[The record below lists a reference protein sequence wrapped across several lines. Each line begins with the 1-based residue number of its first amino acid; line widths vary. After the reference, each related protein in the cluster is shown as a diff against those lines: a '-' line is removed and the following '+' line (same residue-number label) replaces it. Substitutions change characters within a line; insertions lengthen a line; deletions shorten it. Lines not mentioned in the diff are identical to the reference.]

1 MSLGVGTKLGPYEIL
16 SPAGAGGMG
25 EVYRARDTRLD
36 RIVAIKVLP
45 EGHDAEQRQRLEREA
60 RAVSQLS
67 HPNICTL
74 YDIGQQDG
82 LDFMVMEYMEGE
94 TLDQRLT
101 RGPLPTAQVLKVGL
115 EVAQALDQAHKLGI
129 IHRDLKPGNVMLTK
143 AGAKLMDFGLAK
155 VRKPVPIP
163 SPLGGEQVDERKLT
177 AQGIVIGTLQYMAP
191 EQFEGKDADARTDIF
206 GLGTV
211 LYEMATGKPAFNGKS
226 KTSVIVSILSVDPP
240 VISELQPMTPPALDR
255 AVRTCLAKDPDERWQ
270 NAHDL
275 AAELRWIAETVGSKG
290 GVVIPATAHRTRR
303 QRWAWIKTA
312 TAAGALA
319 VVLAVL
325 GVGWYLARNP
335 ARPLHATLNPP
346 EKTLFNSTGDSA
358 APPMVSPDG
367 SRVVFGAGG
376 RLWVSALD
384 QGGAQPLAGT
394 EDAIFPFWSPDSRA
408 IGFFADGKLKT
419 VGATGGAPVAL
430 GVAPSPRGGAWGKDG
445 VIVFASG
452 VRTGLSKIAASGGA
466 VSPVTTLDAARHTTH
481 RWPEFLPD
489 GQHVLYLATN
499 HSDPKGPNTGV
510 YLTTL
515 DGKENRLLLHTTG
528 NALYSAGRILY
539 VRDTTLVA
547 QEFDPSSAEL
557 KGEPKPVAENV
568 LFDAG
573 VWRGV
578 FSASDQILLYQ
589 AAGSQ
594 GSSQLTWLDRAGKE
608 LSVLGEKGSYLGPRL
623 SPNGKRLAVSFGD
636 PARDIWVFDLEGGG
650 KTRLTF
656 HALTAAFPVWSPD
669 GTRIAF
675 AAPGKNGGPPN
686 VYETPASGS
695 GAQRPVHDIAATEY
709 SMDWSPDG
717 RFLLVDHGNPGA
729 GSVWVLEMSP
739 SPESSIK
746 AWPLVQGAFWSR
758 GGAFSPDGRWVAY
771 ASRESGEDEVYVA
784 PFPGPGGKWQVST
797 GGGNAPR
804 WRRDGKELYYL
815 AGGNQ
820 LMAATVNTQ
829 GKDFAAGAT
838 KPLFRVLVGST
849 PAGGVTYD
857 VAADGQRFLFVSPA
871 DANPAPLNLVVN
883 WTTALKK

>member
-36 RIVAIKVLP
+36 RVVAIKVLP

-60 RAVSQLS
+60 RAVSKLS

-74 YDIGQQDG
+74 YDIGQQGD
-82 LDFMVMEYMEGE
+82 LDFLVMEYMEGE
-94 TLDQRLT
+94 TLDQRLA
-101 RGPLPTAQVLKVGL
+101 RGPLPTAQVLRVGL
-115 EVAQALDQAHKLGI
+115 EIAEALDKAHRQDI
-129 IHRDLKPGNVMLTK
+129 IHRDLKPGNIMLTK
-143 AGAKLMDFGLAK
+143 TGAKLMDFGLAK
-155 VRKPVPIP
+155 VRKPIPIP
-163 SPLGGEQVDERKLT
+163 SPLAPEQVDDRKLT
-177 AQGIVIGTLQYMAP
+177 AEGIVIGTLQYMAP
-191 EQFEGKDADARTDIF
+191 EQFGGSDADARTDIF

-211 LYEMATGKPAFNGKS
+211 LYEMATGKPAFTGKS

-240 VISELQPMTPPALDR
+240 VISELQPMSPPALDR

-275 AAELRWIAETVGSKG
+275 AAELKWIAETVGSKG
-290 GVVIPATAHRTRR
+290 GMVVPATARRTRR
-303 QRWAWIKTA
+303 ERWPWTA
-312 TAAGALA
+312 MALA
-319 VVLAVL
+319 ACALALAVL
-325 GVGWYLARNP
+325 GVWWYLARTP
-335 ARPLHATLNPP
+335 ARALHATLNPP

-358 APPMVSPDG
+358 APPMVSSDG

-394 EDAIFPFWSPDSRA
+394 EDAIFPFWSPDSRS

-419 VGATGGAPVAL
+419 VEAGGGTPVAL
-430 GVAPSPRGGAWGKDG
+430 CDAPSPRGGTWGKEG

-452 VRTGLSKIAASGGA
+452 VRTGLSKIAASGGP
-466 VSPVTTLDAARHTTH
+466 VLPVTTLDTARHTTH

-515 DGKENRLLLHTTG
+515 DGKDNRLLLHTTG
-528 NALYSAGRILY
+528 NALYSAGRLLY

-578 FSASDQILLYQ
+578 FSASGEILLYQ

-594 GSSQLTWLDRAGKE
+594 ASSQLTWLDRAGKE
-608 LSVLGEKGSYLGPRL
+608 LNVLGEKGSYLGPRL
-623 SPNGKRLAVSFGD
+623 SPDGKRLAVSFGD
-636 PARDIWVFDLEGGG
+636 PARDIWVFDLAGGG

-675 AAPGKNGGPPN
+675 SAPGRNGGPPN

-695 GAQRPVHDIAATEY
+695 GSQRPVHDVAITEY

-729 GSVWVLEMSP
+729 GSVWVLEMSA
-739 SPESSIK
+739 ESSIK
-746 AWPLVQGAFWSR
+746 AWPLVQGTFWSR

-771 ASRESGEDEVYVA
+771 VSRESGQDEVYVA
-784 PFPGPGGKWQVST
+784 PFPGPGGKWQVSS

-815 AGGNQ
+815 VGGNQ

-829 GKDFAAGAT
+829 GKNFEAGAT

-849 PAGGVTYD
+849 PAGGLGPYD

-871 DANPAPLNLVVN
+871 DSNPAPLNLVVN
-883 WTTALKK
+883 WTAGLKK

>member
-1 MSLGVGTKLGPYEIL
+1 MSLVVGTKLGPYEIL

-25 EVYRARDTRLD
+25 EVYKARDTRLD

-45 EGHDAEQRQRLEREA
+45 EGHDLEQRQRLEREA
-60 RAVSQLS
+60 RAVSRLS

-82 LDFMVMEYMEGE
+82 LEFMVMEYMEGE

-101 RGPLPTAQVLKVGL
+101 RGPLPTAQVLRVGL
-115 EVAQALDQAHKLGI
+115 EVADALDKAHRQEI
-129 IHRDLKPGNVMLTK
+129 IHRDVKPGNIMLTK

-155 VRKPVPIP
+155 VRKRVAIP
-163 SPLGGEQVDERKLT
+163 SPLGGEQVDDRKLT
-177 AQGIVIGTLQYMAP
+177 VEGMVIGTLQYMAP

-211 LYEMATGKPAFNGKS
+211 LYEMATGKPAFTGKS

-240 VISELQPMTPPALDR
+240 AISEIQPMTPPALDR
-255 AVRTCLAKDPDERWQ
+255 AVHTCLAKDPDERWQ

-275 AAELRWIAETVGSKG
+275 AAELKWIAETVGSKSG
-290 GVVIPATAHRTRR
+290 MAAPQSAAAQRVRR
-303 QRWAWIKTA
+303 ERWSWAIA
-312 TAAGALA
+312 GGALA
-319 VVLAVL
+319 LVVAALA
-325 GVGWYLARNP
+325 GWWYLSHTP
-335 ARPLHATLNPP
+335 ARALHATLNPP
-346 EKTLFNSTGDSA
+346 EKTLFNSTGDAA
-358 APPMVSPDG
+358 APPRVSPDG
-367 SRVVFGAGG
+367 ERVVFGAGG

-384 QGGAQPLAGT
+384 QGGAQPLPGT
-394 EDAIFPFWSPDSRA
+394 EDAIFPFWAPDSRSL
-408 IGFFADGKLKT
+408 GFFADGKLKT
-419 VGATGGAPVAL
+419 TDTQGGAPVTL
-430 GVAPSPRGGAWGKDG
+430 GDAPSPRGGAWSKQG

-452 VRTGLSKIAASGGA
+452 VRTGLSKIAATGGA

-489 GQHVLYLATN
+489 GRHVLYLATN

-510 YLTTL
+510 YVTTL
-515 DGKENRLLLHTTG
+515 DGKENRLLLHSTG
-528 NALYSAGRILY
+528 NALYSSGRILY

-547 QEFDPSSAEL
+547 QEFDPAAAEL
-557 KGEPKPVAENV
+557 KGEPKPVTENV
-568 LFDAG
+568 LYDAG
-573 VWRGV
+573 LWRGV

-594 GSSQLTWLDRAGKE
+594 ASSQLTWLDRAGKP
-608 LSVLGEKGSYLGPRL
+608 LDVLGDKGAYLGPRL
-623 SPNGKRLAVSFGD
+623 SPDGRRLVVSFGD

-686 VYETPASGS
+686 VYETSSSGS
-695 GAQRPVHDIAATEY
+695 GSQRTVHDSAITEY

-717 RFLLVDHGNPGA
+717 RFVLVDHGNPGA
-729 GSVWVLEMSP
+729 GSVWVLEMSA
-739 SPESSIK
+739 ESSIK

-771 ASRESGEDEVYVA
+771 VSRESGQDEVYVA

-797 GGGNAPR
+797 GGGSSPR
-804 WRRDGKELYYL
+804 WRRDGKELYFL

-820 LMAATVNTQ
+820 LMAAVVNTK
-829 GKDFAAGAT
+829 GKDFEAGAT
-838 KPLFRVLVGST
+838 KPLFRVLVGAT
-849 PAGGVTYD
+849 PAGGPTYD

-871 DANPAPLNLVVN
+871 DSNPAPLNLVVN
-883 WTTALKK
+883 WTAGMKK